1 MPNHHKMKRFI
12 LNIVCSLFCLG
23 VMAQANPAG
32 GMTVN
37 CGTWIT
43 LCATPHEDYHFVEW
57 SDGNTDSLRQV
68 EVTADV
74 AYIAY
79 FAENC
84 VDLPDLPVVTSYDWL
99 IMLNMK
105 KIHELGFYFNP
116 EDVTWYRVINEPD
129 KKDEPLGD
137 DETVCKGYYL
147 TLDKNLWGTG
157 DYYAQIDIT
166 LDSPVTLCSSV
177 LRSVIVHFAGSDPNR
192 QLALLPNGTR
202 MGGQI
207 KLVGLNPA
215 EETTL
220 HVFSSTGSLV
230 NTFTVSGETAFS
242 FPAGI
247 VSGCYHVH
255 VQSPTVDTVL
265 KYIVYAR

>member
-1 MPNHHKMKRFI
+1 MKRFI

-57 SDGNTDSLRQV
+57 SDGSTDSLRQV
-68 EVTADV
+68 EVLAD
-74 AYIAY
+74 ATYIAF

-84 VDLPDLPVVTSYDWL
+84 VDLPDLPVVTPYDWI
-99 IMLNMK
+99 IMLNMTK
-105 KIHELGFYFNP
+105 VHELGFYFNP
-116 EDVTWYRVINEPD
+116 EDVSWYRVVGEPD
-129 KKDEPLGD
+129 KKGDPDGD
-137 DETVCKGYYL
+137 DVVVGTGYYL

-157 DYYAQIDIT
+157 DYYAQIHTT
-166 LDSPVTLCSSV
+166 LDSPVTLCSDI
-177 LRSVIVHFAGSDPNR
+177 LRSVLVHFAGSDPNHM
-192 QLALLPNGTR
+192 LALMPNATR
-202 MGGQI
+202 MGGQL
-207 KLVGLNPA
+207 KLVGLNPN

-220 HVFSSTGSLV
+220 QVYTSSGQLV
-230 NTFTVSGETAFS
+230 NTFTASGEPTYLFQA
-242 FPAGI
+242 AY
-247 VSGCYHVH
+247 VSGCYHVR
-255 VQSPTVDTVL
+255 VVSPTVDTVL

>member
-1 MPNHHKMKRFI
+1 MKRFI

-57 SDGNTDSLRQV
+57 SDGSTDSLRQV
-68 EVTADV
+68 EVLAD
-74 AYIAY
+74 ATYIAY

-84 VDLPDLPVVTSYDWL
+84 VDLPDLPVVTPYDWI
-99 IMLNMK
+99 IMLNMTK
-105 KIHELGFYFNP
+105 VHELGFYFRA
-116 EDVTWYRVINEPD
+116 EDVSWYRVVGEPD
-129 KKDEPLGD
+129 KKGDPDGD
-137 DETVCKGYYL
+137 DVVVGTGHYL

-157 DYYAQIDIT
+157 DYYAQIHTT
-166 LDSPVTLCSSV
+166 LDSPVTLCSDI
-177 LRSVIVHFAGSDPNR
+177 LRSVLVHFAGSDQNHM
-192 QLALLPNGTR
+192 LALMPNATR
-202 MGGQI
+202 MGGQL
-207 KLVGLNPA
+207 KLVGLNPN

-220 HVFSSTGSLV
+220 QVYTSSGQLV
-230 NTFTVSGETAFS
+230 NTFTASGEPTYVFQA
-242 FPAGI
+242 AY
-247 VSGCYHVH
+247 VSGCYHVR
-255 VQSPTVDTVL
+255 VVSPTVDTVL